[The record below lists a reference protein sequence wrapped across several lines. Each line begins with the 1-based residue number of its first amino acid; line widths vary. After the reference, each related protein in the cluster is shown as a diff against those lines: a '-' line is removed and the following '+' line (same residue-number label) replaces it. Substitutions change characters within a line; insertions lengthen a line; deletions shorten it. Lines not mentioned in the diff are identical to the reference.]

1 MSTRT
6 LSQKIGAQGQR
17 LVASAIEEHPHWLAR
32 ELGED
37 YGIDLEAE
45 LTEDGGRGEILK
57 VQIKSKEKIE
67 RNRDHVKAVIERRY
81 LEYADCCRYPVIF
94 LVVDV
99 TTKEAWY
106 VWLQ

>member
-17 LVASAIEEHPHWLAR
+17 LVASLIEKHPHWLAR

-45 LTEDGGRGEILK
+45 LTECGVRGEILK
-57 VQIKSKEKIE
+57 LQIKSSQQIE
-67 RNRDHVKAVIERRY
+67 RNDVAVRVVIESKY
-81 LEYADCCRYPVIF
+81 LSYADACRYPVI
-94 LVVDV
+94 LVVADIDSS
-99 TTKEAWY
+99 EA
-106 VWLQ
+106 